1 MESMELILKEL
12 QTLNERVQKLEQ
24 NMATKDDIANM
35 ATKDDIANMA
45 TKDDIANMATKDD
58 IANMATK
65 DDIANMATKDDIHQ
79 LNNKLDAIT
88 TQVTLHLNQDRTLND
103 LSQKVNDHEMDIR
116 LLKRMI
122 ATN

>member
-24 NMATKDDIANM
+24 
-35 ATKDDIANMA
+35 
-45 TKDDIANMATKDD
+45 
-58 IANMATK
+58 NMATK

>member
-24 NMATKDDIANM
+24 
-35 ATKDDIANMA
+35 
-45 TKDDIANMATKDD
+45 
-58 IANMATK
+58 
-65 DDIANMATKDDIHQ
+65 NMATKDDIHQ